1 MQLSQKK
8 IHGSQDGLSRI
19 QFRVPGWNSSMKSR
33 SQVLYVPYDWNV
45 PCRASITSEK
55 LNESA
60 DDRNIA
66 GRAAFTWKPNRS
78 RSEQLNSEKGRES
91 RRWSGVEYSGCVQA
105 RRNMISVHSKR
116 TAPAPRYEQPLA

>member
-45 PCRASITSEK
+45 PCRASIASEK

-66 GRAAFTWKPNRS
+66 VRAAFTWKPNRS
-78 RSEQLNSEKGRES
+78 NSEKMGQFGMREA
-91 RRWSGVEYSGCVQA
+91 G
-105 RRNMISVHSKR
+105 KR
-116 TAPAPRYEQPLA
+116 GGKCRLQFMT